1 MTHPFLHGPWPRA
14 FAHRGWHLG
23 DLDGMENSLSAFR
36 RAVAEGYR
44 YIETD
49 VHATADE
56 VVVISHDPS
65 LDRTTDGRGT
75 IRRLPWSA
83 VGAARVGGREPV
95 ARLDDVLEELPE
107 ALLNVDVKHDSAVR
121 PVLEVLRRHD
131 AWNRVCLAAFDDR
144 RLRELRRLGDERLL
158 TSMGQRTAAT
168 LWSASRYGGWGLR
181 SRVAGWAAQV
191 PPRHGSLRVVDPRFV
206 RLAHRWGLEVH
217 AWTVD
222 EPARMR
228 ELLDLGVDGLVTD
241 RPELLR
247 DVLRERLGADWDASA
262 STRQPRSAPDQP

>member
-1 MTHPFLHGPWPRA
+1 MTHPFLHGPHPRA

-36 RAVAEGYR
+36 RACAEGYR

-49 VHATADE
+49 VHATADD
-56 VVVISHDPS
+56 VVVISHDET

-83 VGAARVGGREPV
+83 VGAAQVGGREPV
-95 ARLDDVLEELPE
+95 ARLDEVLEELPDV
-107 ALLNVDVKHDSAVR
+107 LLNIDVKHDSAIR
-121 PVLEVLRRHD
+121 PVLEVLRAHD
-131 AWNRVCLAAFDDR
+131 AWDRVCLAAFDDR

-168 LWSASRYGGWGLR
+168 LWAASRYGGWGLR
-181 SRVAGWAAQV
+181 GRISGAAAQV
-191 PPRHGSLRVVDPRFV
+191 PPRYGSLRVVDGRFV
-206 RLAHRWGLEVH
+206 RQAHRWGLEVH
-217 AWTVD
+217 SWTVD
-222 EPARMR
+222 DPATMR

-241 RPELLR
+241 RPDLLR
-247 DVLRERLGADWDASA
+247 DVLAEHATTD
-262 STRQPRSAPDQP
+262 TEPAPVAEPAGEGDEPA